1 MIEIINLTPH
11 AVSLYSQSDC
21 VEVTQGNY
29 KTLVLKE
36 GAEPKCMYPSAG
48 VARAS
53 AVKAEVDHLEI
64 GDLVVPVNATTYGA
78 PEGLPE
84 PVEGRYYIV
93 STLTAQAAVDR
104 KDLLIVDS
112 TVRDGEGRIVGCTA
126 FGRVQSVGGFE

>member
-1 MIEIINLTPH
+1 MIEIVNLTPH
-11 AVSLYSQSDC
+11 ALALYSMEDC
-21 VEVTQGNY
+21 QEVVQGKY

-36 GAEPKCMYPSAG
+36 GATPKCVYPSAG

-53 AVKAEVDHLEI
+53 AIKAEVDHLTI

-93 STLTAQAAVDR
+93 SSLTAQAAKDR

-112 TVRDGEGRIVGCTA
+112 TVRDGEGRICGCTA
-126 FGRVQSVGGFE
+126 FGRI

>member
-1 MIEIINLTPH
+1 MQRSKKMIEIINLTPH
-11 AVSLYSQSDC
+11 AVALYSMEDC
-21 VEVTQGNY
+21 QEVVQGKY

-36 GAEPKCMYPSAG
+36 GATPKCVYPSEG

-64 GDLVVPVNATTYGA
+64 GDLVVPVNSTTYGT

-93 STLTAQAAVDR
+93 SALTAQAAVGR

-126 FGRVQSVGGFE
+126 FGRV

>member
-11 AVSLYSQSDC
+11 ALALYSMEDC
-21 VEVTQGNY
+21 QEVVQGKY

-36 GAEPKCMYPSAG
+36 GAMPKCVYPSAG

-53 AVKAEVDHLEI
+53 AIKAEVDHLTI

-93 STLTAQAAVDR
+93 SSLTAQAAKDR

-112 TVRDGEGRIVGCTA
+112 TVRDGEGRICGCTA
-126 FGRVQSVGGFE
+126 FGRI

>member
-1 MIEIINLTPH
+1 MEIINLTPH
-11 AVSLYSQSDC
+11 AVALYSQSDC
-21 VEVTQGNY
+21 TEITQGNY

-36 GAEPKCMYPSAG
+36 GATPKCVYPSSG

-53 AVKAEVDHLEI
+53 AFKAEVRNLLI
-64 GDLVVPVNATTYGA
+64 GDMLVPVNATTYGA

-93 STLTAQAAVDR
+93 SSLTAQAAKDR

-112 TVRDGEGRIVGCTA
+112 TVRDSEGRICGCTA
-126 FGRVQSVGGFE
+126 FGQV

>member
-1 MIEIINLTPH
+1 MEIINLTPH
-11 AVSLYSQSDC
+11 AVALYSMEDC
-21 VEVTQGNY
+21 QEVVQGKY
-29 KTLVLKE
+29 KTLLLKE
-36 GAEPKCMYPSAG
+36 GAKPKCVYPSKG

-53 AVKAEVDHLEI
+53 AVKAEVDHLTI

-126 FGRVQSVGGFE
+126 FGRV